1 MTVFIT
7 ISVTHAKIVKLG
19 KKEKELK
26 PFCFQLLRF
35 CRDYCT
41 LLPFKIF
48 LYDWSFIRLKINPKS
63 L

>member
-1 MTVFIT
+1 MCQLF
-7 ISVTHAKIVKLG
+7 SLDYKIER
-19 KKEKELK
+19 KEKELK
-26 PFCFQLLRF
+26 PFGFQLLRF

-48 LYDWSFIRLKINPKS
+48 LYDWSFIRLEINPKS